1 MKYYIIA
8 GEASGDL
15 HGSNLMKAIL
25 RCDPQAEIRF
35 WGGDL
40 MQSVGGTLVKHIR
53 DLAFM
58 GFVEVVAN
66 LRTVLKNIALCKMD
80 IVEFKPDAV
89 IFIDYPG
96 FNLKIAKFT
105 HAKGFKNFYY
115 ISPQVW
121 AWKKGRIKTM
131 RKVLDMMYVILP
143 FEKPFYDRN
152 NVQNVEFVG
161 HPLLDAIAEFDK
173 NAQLADDFRTR
184 NGLDERPIIALMP
197 GSRKMELRKMM
208 PDMCQLAAQHS
219 EYQFVIAGMRLLGSS
234 MYTPYIHSDNVSIV
248 YDQTYP
254 LLKTAFAGVITS
266 GTATLEAAL
275 FDLPLVV
282 CYKANA
288 LSVFIAKRFAKVN
301 YISLV
306 NLIADKPVVKELIQN
321 DLNANDLEAEFR
333 KITVDETYRQNLQHE
348 YDLLKE
354 QLGGVGASQR
364 TVSSILNYL
373 KPSADA

>member
-25 RCDPQAEIRF
+25 RNDPQAEIRF

-66 LRTVLKNIALCKMD
+66 LRTVLKNIALCKKD

-105 HAKGFKNFYY
+105 HAQGFKNFYY

>member
-25 RCDPQAEIRF
+25 RNDPQAEIRF

-40 MQSVGGTLVKHIR
+40 MQAVGGTLVKHIR
-53 DLAFM
+53 ELAFM

-66 LRTVLKNIALCKMD
+66 LRTVLKNIAFCKKD
-80 IVEFKPDAV
+80 IVKFQPDAV

-105 HAKGFKNFYY
+105 HAQGFKNFYY

-131 RKVLDMMYVILP
+131 RRVLDMMYVILP

-173 NAQLADDFRTR
+173 NAQLADDFLSR
-184 NGLDERPIIALMP
+184 NGLDQRPIVALMP

-208 PDMCQLAAQHS
+208 PDMCHLAAQHP
-219 EYQFVIAGMRLLGSS
+219 EYQFVIAGMKLLGNQ

-306 NLIADKPVVKELIQN
+306 NLIADKSVVKELIQN
-321 DLNANDLEAEFR
+321 DLNPNDLEAEFR
-333 KITVDETYRQNLQHE
+333 KITVDESCRQNLKRE
-348 YDLLKE
+348 YALLKE
-354 QLGGVGASQR
+354 QLGGEGASQR
-364 TVSSILNYL
+364 TVNSILNYL
-373 KPSADA
+373 KSSADA

>member
-25 RCDPQAEIRF
+25 RNDPQAEIRF

-66 LRTVLKNIALCKMD
+66 LRTVLKNIALCKKD
-80 IVEFKPDAV
+80 IVEFHPDAV

-105 HAKGFKNFYY
+105 HAQGFKNFYY

-173 NAQLADDFRTR
+173 NAQLADDFRSR

-208 PDMCQLAAQHS
+208 PDMCQLAAQHP
-219 EYQFVIAGMRLLGSS
+219 EYQFVIAGMKLLGRS

-321 DLNANDLEAEFR
+321 DLNANDLETEFR
-333 KITVDETYRQNLQHE
+333 KITVDESYRHNLQHE

-364 TVSSILNYL
+364 TVNSILAFLNNT
-373 KPSADA
+373 ADD

>member
-25 RCDPQAEIRF
+25 RSDPQAEIRF

-66 LRTVLKNIALCKMD
+66 LRTVLKNIALCKKD
-80 IVEFKPDAV
+80 IVEFHPDAV

-105 HAKGFKNFYY
+105 HAQGFKNFYY

-173 NAQLADDFRTR
+173 KPQLADDFRTR

-208 PDMCQLAAQHS
+208 PDMCHLAAQHP
-219 EYQFVIAGMRLLGSS
+219 EYQFVIAGMKLLGSS

-321 DLNANDLEAEFR
+321 DLNANDLETEFR
-333 KITVDETYRQNLQHE
+333 KITVDESYRHNLQHE

-364 TVSSILNYL
+364 TVNSILAFLNNT
-373 KPSADA
+373 ADD

>member
-25 RCDPQAEIRF
+25 RNDPQAEIRF

-58 GFVEVVAN
+58 GFIEVIAN
-66 LRTVLKNIALCKMD
+66 LRTVLRNITLCKKD
-80 IVEFKPDAV
+80 IVEFHPDAV

-105 HAKGFKNFYY
+105 HSKGFKNFYY

-161 HPLLDAIAEFDK
+161 HPLLDAISEFDK
-173 NAQLADDFRTR
+173 NAQLADDFRSR

-197 GSRKMELRKMM
+197 GSRKMELRKIM
-208 PDMCQLAAQHS
+208 PDMCHLAAQHP
-219 EYQFVIAGMRLLGSS
+219 EYQLVIAGMKLLGSS

-254 LLKTAFAGVITS
+254 LLKSAFAGVITS

-321 DLNANDLEAEFR
+321 DLNANDLESEFR
-333 KITVDETYRQNLQHE
+333 KITVDESYRQNLQHE

-354 QLGGVGASQR
+354 QLGGAGASQR
-364 TVSSILNYL
+364 TVNSILNYL

>member
-25 RCDPQAEIRF
+25 RSDPQAEIRF

-66 LRTVLKNIALCKMD
+66 LRTVLKNIALCKKD
-80 IVEFKPDAV
+80 IVEFHPDAV

-105 HAKGFKNFYY
+105 HAQGFKNLYY

-208 PDMCQLAAQHS
+208 PDMCHLAAQHP
-219 EYQFVIAGMRLLGSS
+219 EYQFVIAGMKLLGSS

-321 DLNANDLEAEFR
+321 DLNANDLESEFK
-333 KITVDETYRQNLQHE
+333 KITVDESYRQNLQHE

-354 QLGGVGASQR
+354 QLGGAGASQR
-364 TVSSILNYL
+364 TVNSMLNYL

>member
-25 RCDPQAEIRF
+25 RNDPQAEIRF

-66 LRTVLKNIALCKMD
+66 LRTVLKNIALCKKD
-80 IVEFKPDAV
+80 IVEFHPDAV

-105 HAKGFKNFYY
+105 HAQGFKNFYY

-208 PDMCQLAAQHS
+208 PDMCHLAAQHP
-219 EYQFVIAGMRLLGSS
+219 EYQFVIAGMKLLGSS

-321 DLNANDLEAEFR
+321 DLNANDLESEFK
-333 KITVDETYRQNLQHE
+333 KITVDESYRQNLQHE

-354 QLGGVGASQR
+354 QLGGAGASQR
-364 TVSSILNYL
+364 TVNSILAFLNNT
-373 KPSADA
+373 ADD

>member
-25 RCDPQAEIRF
+25 RNDPQAEIRF

-40 MQSVGGTLVKHIR
+40 MQAVGGTQVKHIR
-53 DLAFM
+53 ELAFM

-66 LRTVLKNIALCKMD
+66 LRTVLKNIAFCKKD
-80 IVEFKPDAV
+80 IVKFHPDAV

-105 HAKGFKNFYY
+105 HAQGFKNFYY

-131 RKVLDMMYVILP
+131 RRVLDMMYVILP

-173 NAQLADDFRTR
+173 NAQLADDFRSR
-184 NGLDERPIIALMP
+184 NGLDQRPIVALMP

-208 PDMCQLAAQHS
+208 PDMCHLVAQHP
-219 EYQFVIAGMRLLGSS
+219 EYQFVIAGMKLLGNQ

-321 DLNANDLEAEFR
+321 DLNPNDLEAEFR
-333 KITVDETYRQNLQHE
+333 KITVDESCRQKLKCE
-348 YDLLKE
+348 YALLKE
-354 QLGGVGASQR
+354 QLGGEGASQR
-364 TVSSILNYL
+364 TVNSILNYL
-373 KPSADA
+373 KSSADA

>member
-1 MKYYIIA
+1 
-8 GEASGDL
+8 
-15 HGSNLMKAIL
+15 
-25 RCDPQAEIRF
+25 
-35 WGGDL
+35 
-40 MQSVGGTLVKHIR
+40 
-53 DLAFM
+53 
-58 GFVEVVAN
+58 
-66 LRTVLKNIALCKMD
+66 
-80 IVEFKPDAV
+80 
-89 IFIDYPG
+89 
-96 FNLKIAKFT
+96 
-105 HAKGFKNFYY
+105 
-115 ISPQVW
+115 
-121 AWKKGRIKTM
+121 
-131 RKVLDMMYVILP
+131 MYVILP

-173 NAQLADDFRTR
+173 NAQLADDFRSR
-184 NGLDERPIIALMP
+184 NGLDQRPIVALMP

-208 PDMCQLAAQHS
+208 PDMCHLVAQHP
-219 EYQFVIAGMRLLGSS
+219 EYQFVIAGMKLLGNQ

-321 DLNANDLEAEFR
+321 DLNPNDLEAEFR
-333 KITVDETYRQNLQHE
+333 KITVDESCRQKLKCE
-348 YDLLKE
+348 YALLKE
-354 QLGGVGASQR
+354 QLGGEGASQR
-364 TVSSILNYL
+364 TVNSILNYL
-373 KPSADA
+373 KSSADA

>member
-25 RCDPQAEIRF
+25 RNDPQAEIRF

-66 LRTVLKNIALCKMD
+66 LRTVLKNIALCKKD
-80 IVEFKPDAV
+80 IVEFHPDAV

-105 HAKGFKNFYY
+105 HAQGFKNFYY

-173 NAQLADDFRTR
+173 NAQLADDFRSR

-208 PDMCQLAAQHS
+208 PDMCHLAAQHP
-219 EYQFVIAGMRLLGSS
+219 EYQFVIAGMKLLGSS

-321 DLNANDLEAEFR
+321 DLNANDLESEFR

-364 TVSSILNYL
+364 TVNSILNYL

>member
-25 RCDPQAEIRF
+25 RSDPQAEIRF

-66 LRTVLKNIALCKMD
+66 LRTVLKNIALCKKD
-80 IVEFKPDAV
+80 IVDFHPDAV

-105 HAKGFKNFYY
+105 HAQGFKNFYY

-173 NAQLADDFRTR
+173 NAQLADDFRSR

-208 PDMCQLAAQHS
+208 PNMCQLAAQHS
-219 EYQFVIAGMRLLGSS
+219 EYQFVIAGMKLLGSS

-288 LSVFIAKRFAKVN
+288 LSVFIAKRFAKVR

-321 DLNANDLEAEFR
+321 DLNANDLESEFR
-333 KITVDETYRQNLQHE
+333 KITVDESYRQNLQHE

-364 TVSSILNYL
+364 TVNSILAFLNNT
-373 KPSADA
+373 ADD

>member
-66 LRTVLKNIALCKMD
+66 LRTVLKNIALCKKD
-80 IVEFKPDAV
+80 IVDFHPDAV

-105 HAKGFKNFYY
+105 HAQGFKNFYY

-143 FEKPFYDRN
+143 FEKPFYDCN

-161 HPLLDAIAEFDK
+161 HPLLDAISEFDK

-219 EYQFVIAGMRLLGSS
+219 EYQFVIAGMKLLGSS

-288 LSVFIAKRFAKVN
+288 LSVFIAKRFAKVR

-306 NLIADKPVVKELIQN
+306 NLIADKPIVKELIQN
-321 DLNANDLEAEFR
+321 DLNANDLESEFR
-333 KITVDETYRQNLQHE
+333 KITVDESYRQNLQHE

-364 TVSSILNYL
+364 TVNSILAFLNNT
-373 KPSADA
+373 ADD

>member
-1 MKYYIIA
+1 
-8 GEASGDL
+8 
-15 HGSNLMKAIL
+15 MKAIYKK
-25 RCDPQAEIRF
+25 DPQAEIRF

-40 MQSVGGTLVKHIR
+40 MEATGGTMVKHIR

-66 LRTVLKNIALCKMD
+66 LRTVLHNLKLCKQD
-80 IVEFKPDAV
+80 ILQFHPDAV

-105 HAKGFKNFYY
+105 HRHGLKNFYY

-131 RKVLDMMYVILP
+131 RKILDKMFVILP
-143 FEKPFYDRN
+143 FEKSFYDKN
-152 NVQNVEFVG
+152 HVKNVEFVG
-161 HPLLDAIAEFDK
+161 HPLLDAVEDFHNHFNEA
-173 NAQLADDFRTR
+173 DFRAK

-208 PDMCQLAAQHS
+208 PYMALLAARHP
-219 EYQFVIAGMRLLGSS
+219 EYQFVIAGMTLLGDSFYKPFLTS
-234 MYTPYIHSDNVSIV
+234 NNVTLV
-248 YDQTYP
+248 YNQTYP
-254 LLKTAFAGVITS
+254 LLQSAFAGVITS

-275 FDLPLVV
+275 FHLPEVV

-288 LSVFIAKRFAKVN
+288 LSVAIAKQFAKVN

-306 NLIADKPVVKELIQN
+306 NLIANKEVVKELIQN
-321 DLNANDLEAEFR
+321 DLNENMLEKEFTNITKDEKYR
-333 KITVDETYRQNLQHE
+333 LKIVSQY
-348 YDLLKE
+348 KE
-354 QLGGVGASQR
+354 IEQMLGNTGVSNRAA
-364 TVSSILNYL
+364 TSIIDSLTKEKNE
-373 KPSADA
+373 

>member
-1 MKYYIIA
+1 
-8 GEASGDL
+8 
-15 HGSNLMKAIL
+15 
-25 RCDPQAEIRF
+25 
-35 WGGDL
+35 
-40 MQSVGGTLVKHIR
+40 
-53 DLAFM
+53 
-58 GFVEVVAN
+58 
-66 LRTVLKNIALCKMD
+66 
-80 IVEFKPDAV
+80 VEFKPDAV

-105 HAKGFKNFYY
+105 HDQGFKNFYY

-173 NAQLADDFRTR
+173 NAQLADDFRSR

-208 PDMCQLAAQHS
+208 PDMCHLALQHP
-219 EYQFVIAGMRLLGSS
+219 EYQFVIAGMKLLGSS

-254 LLKTAFAGVITS
+254 LLKTASAGVITS

-364 TVSSILNYL
+364 TVNSILNYL
-373 KPSADA
+373 KPSTDA

>member
-1 MKYYIIA
+1 MKYYIIV

-25 RCDPQAEIRF
+25 RNDPDAEIRF

-40 MQSVGGTLVKHIR
+40 MQSAGGTLVKHIR
-53 DLAFM
+53 DLAIM

-66 LRTVLKNIALCKMD
+66 LRTVLGNLKYCKRD
-80 IVEFKPDAV
+80 ISEFKPDAV

-96 FNLKIAKFT
+96 FNLKIAKYT
-105 HAKGFKNFYY
+105 HSQGFRNFYY

-121 AWKKGRIKTM
+121 AWKKRRIKTM
-131 RKVLDMMYVILP
+131 RRILDRMYVILP

-152 NVQNVEFVG
+152 NVQNVEYVG
-161 HPLLDAIAEFDK
+161 HPLLDAIEDSRK
-173 NAQLADDFRTR
+173 NATDGDFRSR
-184 NGLDERPIIALMP
+184 NGLDERKIIAVMP

-208 PDMCQLAAQHS
+208 PPMMDLARNHS
-219 EYQFVIAGMRLLGSS
+219 EYQFVIAGMKLLGDKI
-234 MYTPYIHSDNVSIV
+234 YQPYILSDNVRIV
-248 YDQTYP
+248 YDQTYQ
-254 LLKTAFAGVITS
+254 LLQSSFAGVITS

-288 LSVFIAKRFAKVN
+288 ISVAIAKRFAKVR

-306 NLIADKPVVKELIQN
+306 NLIADKKVVTELIQS
-321 DLNANDLEAEFR
+321 DLNQTDLEREFE
-333 KITVDETYRQNLQHE
+333 KITVNEEFRTSLYME
-348 YDLLKE
+348 YTAVKKLL
-354 QLGGVGASQR
+354 GNAGASQR
-364 TVSSILNYL
+364 TADSIARTL
-373 KPSADA
+373 KYSDNA

>member
-25 RCDPQAEIRF
+25 RSDPQAEIRF

-66 LRTVLKNIALCKMD
+66 LRTVLKNIALCKKD
-80 IVEFKPDAV
+80 IVEFHPDAV

-105 HAKGFKNFYY
+105 HAQGFKNFYY

-208 PDMCQLAAQHS
+208 PDMCHLAAQHP
-219 EYQFVIAGMRLLGSS
+219 EYQFVIAGMKLLGSS

-321 DLNANDLEAEFR
+321 DLNANDLESEFR
-333 KITVDETYRQNLQHE
+333 KITVDESYRQNLQHE

-364 TVSSILNYL
+364 TVNSILNYL